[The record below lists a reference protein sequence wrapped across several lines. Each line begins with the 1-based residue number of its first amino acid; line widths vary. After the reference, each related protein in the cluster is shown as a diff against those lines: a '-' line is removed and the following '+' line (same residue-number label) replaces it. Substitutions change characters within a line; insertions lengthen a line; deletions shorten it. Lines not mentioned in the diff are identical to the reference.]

1 MNDTTIQEMKKVLDL
16 QKQLHIKEGP
26 PSLQL
31 RKDRLERCILM
42 IKKYQDKIISSLQQT
57 KTVLDPFLKSNWLIE
72 SMIKNEFYDPFQM
85 RMEFKI
91 D

>member
-1 MNDTTIQEMKKVLDL
+1 MDLIDIVGGFNDAINLAAKLADIEDYQIIEYPK
-16 QKQLHIKEGP
+16 QKTEI
-26 PSLQL
+26 
-31 RKDRLERCILM
+31 ER
-42 IKKYQDKIISSLQQT
+42 IISSLQQT